1 MGVGPAFV
9 VIKANLLFFMPVITP
24 DKLQDNY
31 DVVIVGSGAGG
42 GQTAYT
48 LTMEGVKVLILE
60 AGRSFDPATEAAMFQ
75 TPNQAPLRGEKTPD
89 KQYGFHDCSINS
101 GWDIPG
107 EPYTNANPDTRESV
121 QVVAAAHDGRPH
133 ESLGAHLVAQWAL

>member
-1 MGVGPAFV
+1 
-9 VIKANLLFFMPVITP
+9 MPVITA
-24 DKLQDNY
+24 DKLQSSY

-48 LTMEGVKVLILE
+48 LTMEGVKVLVME
-60 AGRSFDPATEAAMFQ
+60 AGRSFDVQTEVAMLQ
-75 TPNQAPLRGEKTPD
+75 LPSHAPLRGEKTPD

-107 EPYTNANPDTRESV
+107 EPYTNANKEHWRTSSSGGGS
-121 QVVAAAHDGRPH
+121 A
-133 ESLGAHLVAQWAL
+133 